1 MGRVGGGRECLG
13 SLNNHRPDGRLGL
26 TRETLAVTTG
36 MKPTC
41 EPILRT
47 LRLRNIYPRLPK
59 LRKHLSP
66 SEPQSRPNRPG
77 QSSGAGSPQ
86 MQLSDAGIARPIR
99 LLMMIS
105 SLDGGGSE
113 RQTLLLLKHLDRRR
127 FVPELYLLHRT
138 GSLLDEVPADVPI
151 HCFEDASCRNDA
163 NQPQI
168 RSSQSWLQRSL
179 EKIASRLKRLSFPG
193 KVHRQQVADVA
204 RVLAQRQIDVIYDRT
219 FHMTLIAGEAAL
231 ATGVPRV
238 STIVSPPSR
247 AVPLNAGRFLSIKKR
262 RLRKAYRDSAAVI
275 AVSQP
280 TARDAAAFYHLPR
293 RRFHVAANPVDCDA
307 LDQIVAATPPP
318 GRDQRYTI
326 ACVGRIS
333 IEKGQME
340 LVEAVRKLRSDDP
353 NLPLPRVWMIG
364 DGPLRA
370 SLQQRVRDNRL
381 QDSIEFIGH
390 VSQPAPWIAAADAVC
405 ITSYFEGFPNV
416 MLESMALGVPV
427 IARSIDVV
435 RSLGRLATDPTIRGR
450 VYLTTFE
457 NATDR
462 IGFDLARKIVKTR
475 RNETARRSKATSA
488 RRLAREELS
497 IACGMARIE
506 RILTKVFLD
515 RLAE

>member
-1 MGRVGGGRECLG
+1 MGWMGGGRECLG
-13 SLNNHRPDGRLGL
+13 SLLKHRPNGPLGL
-26 TRETLAVTTG
+26 TRDTLAVTTG
-36 MKPTC
+36 TKPNGK
-41 EPILRT
+41 PIARI
-47 LRLRNIYPRLPK
+47 LRLRKIHPKFPK
-59 LRKHLSP
+59 LRKPVSQ
-66 SEPQSRPNRPG
+66 SDPQS
-77 QSSGAGSPQ
+77 
-86 MQLSDAGIARPIR
+86 RPIR
-99 LLMMIS
+99 LLVMIS
-105 SLDGGGSE
+105 SMDGGGSE

-127 FVPELYLLHRT
+127 FAPELYLLRRT
-138 GSLLDEVPADVPI
+138 GSLLDQVPGDVPI
-151 HCFEDASCRNDA
+151 HCFEDAGSRIDGG
-163 NQPQI
+163 QPPF
-168 RSSQSWLQRSL
+168 RSLDQGWQRSL
-179 EKIASRLKRLSFPG
+179 AKIAARLKWLPLPG
-193 KVHRQQVADVA
+193 RVHRRQVADVA
-204 RVLAQRQIDVIYDRT
+204 RVLVERQIDVIYDRT

-231 ATGVPRV
+231 TTGVPRV

-262 RLRKAYRDSAAVI
+262 RLRQAYRDSAAVI
-275 AVSQP
+275 AVSHP

-293 RRFHVAANPVDCDA
+293 RRFLVAANPVDCDA

-333 IEKGQME
+333 TEKGQME
-340 LVEAVRKLRSDDP
+340 LVEALRKLRSDHPDQ
-353 NLPLPRVWMIG
+353 PLPRVWMIG

-370 SLQQRVRDNRL
+370 SLQQRVRDERL
-381 QDSIEFIGH
+381 QDAIEFIGH

-416 MLESMALGVPV
+416 LLESMALGVPV
-427 IARSIDVV
+427 ITRSIDVV

-457 NATDR
+457 NATDQ

-475 RNETARRSKATSA
+475 TNETARRSKAISA

-497 IACGMARIE
+497 IASGMARIE
-506 RILTKVFLD
+506 RILIKVFLD